1 MNTLKPLV
9 QKLELILNEL
19 DLTMA
24 FCGYRDIN
32 DVDGR
37 TLWQNVEKGSKS

>member
-1 MNTLKPLV
+1 MGKVGVTCC
-9 QKLELILNEL
+9 LELISNEL

-32 DVDGR
+32 EVDGR
-37 TLWQNVEKGSKS
+37 TLWQNAEKRPES